1 MGFMKLFLCTSV
13 LMVMAGCVSAAS
25 VPRDM
30 DVSRRRSVDC
40 VGKFILVQGRWSAC
54 TPEESVK
61 SILATYRRITISFR
75 RDPAHEAAPYEQ
87 VINLAP
93 GELCAGRLPAR
104 VIDDNVL
111 ACAVYG
117 ETPELLEPQS

>member
-1 MGFMKLFLCTSV
+1 MKLFLSASMLV
-13 LMVMAGCVSAAS
+13 VMAGCVSAAS
-25 VPRDM
+25 VSSDM
-30 DVSRRRSVDC
+30 DVGTRRSVDC
-40 VGKFILVQGRWSAC
+40 AGKLILLHGRWSAC

-61 SILATYRRITISFR
+61 SILQTYRSITVSSRI
-75 RDPAHEAAPYEQ
+75 DPAHESAPHVQ

-104 VIDDNVL
+104 LIDGNVL

-117 ETPELLEPQS
+117 AKELREPQS